1 MTVQITLNTD
11 VENTTMVIKSKLLAL
26 KEEGGYVT
34 YVFVDL
40 ESKEYL
46 MCVQFP
52 NWEHRSL
59 RLGEIGFLE
68 YKEIRAGIDTWFDG
82 SKMIPYNYNN
92 IQFIKL
98 IPKPEEKKPY
108 VMYM

>member
-1 MTVQITLNTD
+1 MITILAKLVASNTD
-11 VENTTMVIKSKLLAL
+11 PEQ
-26 KEEGGYVT
+26 YVT
-34 YVFVDL
+34 YVFQDL

-82 SKMIPYNYNN
+82 SKITYNS
-92 IQFIKL
+92 
-98 IPKPEEKKPY
+98 
-108 VMYM
+108 

>member
-1 MTVQITLNTD
+1 
-11 VENTTMVIKSKLLAL
+11 
-26 KEEGGYVT
+26 
-34 YVFVDL
+34 
-40 ESKEYL
+40 

-52 NWEHRSL
+52 NWEHRPL

-92 IQFIKL
+92 IQFIKF
-98 IPKPEEKKPY
+98 IPKPEEETVCY
-108 VMYM
+108 VHVTAKNTIDNF

>member
-1 MTVQITLNTD
+1 MITILA
-11 VENTTMVIKSKLLAL
+11 KLAASNIDP
-26 KEEGGYVT
+26 EQYVT
-34 YVFVDL
+34 YVFQDL

-92 IQFIKL
+92 IQFIKF

>member
-1 MTVQITLNTD
+1 MITILAKLVASSTD
-11 VENTTMVIKSKLLAL
+11 PEQ
-26 KEEGGYVT
+26 YVT
-34 YVFVDL
+34 YVFQDL

-59 RLGEIGFLE
+59 RLGEVGFLE

-92 IQFIKL
+92 IQFIKF
-98 IPKPEEKKPY
+98 IPKPEEKKEKRKGLLSFGRKS
-108 VMYM
+108 